1 MPSDVAVVVADPTK
15 LAAIR
20 ENVTLPGRLMPFAG
34 TALASALASIQA
46 YRPRTIAIDSM
57 VAETPSGSAFI
68 DQIEPL
74 ARAGSHILLLIEEDG
89 QWTSTPHGSSGG
101 RGGARQRQPRP
112 AAGSDSRIVAPS
124 AQAVAAVS
132 NIAAVV
138 PPSEPVYTRRA
149 PRFMVKDTLEVV
161 VESGHANLVDMSVL
175 GAQIVSLPV
184 LRPKQKIKV
193 DLTDADEKTLSV
205 FAHVAWSMF
214 EKPQPQAEP
223 HYRVGLEFTGAAQQA
238 LEQYRQRHCTSQ
250 PIAKRAR

>member
-1 MPSDVAVVVADPTK
+1 MPSDVSVVIADPTK
-15 LAAIR
+15 LDAIR
-20 ENVTLPGRLMPFAG
+20 ETVTLPGRLMPFAG

-46 YRPRTIAIDSM
+46 YRPRTIAIDAM
-57 VAETPSGSAFI
+57 VAETASGTAFL

-74 ARAGSHILLLIEEDG
+74 IRAGSNIVLLVEEEG
-89 QWTSTPHGSSGG
+89 QWSSTPHGSSVNGQG
-101 RGGARQRQPRP
+101 RQKPARTPGASEPRI
-112 AAGSDSRIVAPS
+112 AAPS
-124 AQAVAAVS
+124 SQALAAVS
-132 NIAAVV
+132 KIPAP

-149 PRFMVKDTLEVV
+149 PRFLVRNQLEVI
-161 VESGHANLVDMSVL
+161 VESGHASLVDMSVL

-214 EKPQPQAEP
+214 EKAPTQAEP

-238 LEQYRQRHCTSQ
+238 LEQYRQRHCASQ
-250 PIAKRAR
+250 PIPRGK

>member
-1 MPSDVAVVVADPTK
+1 MPSDISVLIADPTK
-15 LAAIR
+15 VAAIR
-20 ENVTLPGRLMPFAG
+20 ETVSLPGRLMPFAG

-46 YRPRTIAIDSM
+46 YRPKTIAIVSM
-57 VAETPSGSAFI
+57 VADTPSGTAFLE
-68 DQIEPL
+68 QIEPL
-74 ARAGSHILLLIEEDG
+74 VRAGSSILLLAEQDG
-89 QWTSTPHGSSGG
+89 EWTATPHGSSGG
-101 RGGARQRQPRP
+101 KGGGRPRP
-112 AAGSDSRIVAPS
+112 ARPAGGSESRIVAPS

-132 NIAAVV
+132 TMPAA

-149 PRFMVKDTLEVV
+149 PRFLVRKPLDVV
-161 VESGHANLVDMSVL
+161 VESGHASLVDMSVL

-193 DLTDADEKTLSV
+193 DLTDSDEKTLSV

-238 LEQYRQRHCTSQ
+238 LEHYRQRHCTAQ
-250 PIAKRAR
+250 PIPQRGR

>member
-1 MPSDVAVVVADPTK
+1 MPSDVAVVIADPTK

-20 ENVTLPGRLMPFAG
+20 ETVTLPGRLMPFAG

-57 VAETPSGSAFI
+57 VAETPSGTAFL
-68 DQIEPL
+68 DQIEPMV
-74 ARAGSHILLLIEEDG
+74 RAGSHILLLIEEDG
-89 QWTSTPHGSSGG
+89 RWVSTPHGNSG
-101 RGGARQRQPRP
+101 RGGGGRQRQSRP
-112 AAGSDSRIVAPS
+112 AAGSEPRIVAPS

-132 NIAAVV
+132 NIAPVV

-149 PRFMVKDTLEVV
+149 PRFLVRDQLEIVI
-161 VESGHANLVDMSVL
+161 ESGHASLVDMSVL
-175 GAQIVSLPV
+175 GAQIVSMPV

-214 EKPQPQAEP
+214 EKPQPQADP

-238 LEQYRQRHCTSQ
+238 LENYRQRHCAAQ
-250 PIAKRAR
+250 PIPKRAR